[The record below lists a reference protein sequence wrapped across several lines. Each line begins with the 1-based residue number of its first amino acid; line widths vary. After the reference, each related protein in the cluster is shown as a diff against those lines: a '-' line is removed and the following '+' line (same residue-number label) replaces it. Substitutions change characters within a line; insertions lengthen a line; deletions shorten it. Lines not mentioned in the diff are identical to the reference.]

1 MNIDWKHSK
10 LSKIDYILL
19 FTGVIM
25 VGMIFSLVKKQ
36 GEVRQ
41 RERIYKNKEAIH
53 YRADDPKHYR
63 AYEIPKEE
71 KKHSDNWIKN
81 LEKTHLEN
89 KEK

>member
-1 MNIDWKHSK
+1 MSIDWKRSK
-10 LSKIDYILL
+10 LSKVDYILL

-41 RERIYKNKEAIH
+41 RERIYKNKEVIQ
-53 YRADDPKHYR
+53 DNNK
-63 AYEIPKEE
+63 AYIPTKEE
-71 KKHSDNWIKN
+71 KKISDDWINN

-89 KEK
+89 KEQ